1 MYGVVNLKRWL
12 QTAAAAVLAVGAI
25 GVFGALLT
33 VFAADGGVQ
42 VPVIMYHA
50 VIDDSRRLGQYV
62 VSPAELE
69 SDFAWLQQNG
79 YQILREHI
87 AQEGRRL
94 YTVLEVTGGEMPP
107 LSPGELWAGR
117 RSDDPLRGAYLDMMA
132 GKVSRALEGQRASSR
147 RDEGQIEALA
157 QVLAEIRTMREEL

>member
-12 QTAAAAVLAVGAI
+12 QTAAAAVLAVSAI

-62 VSPAELE
+62 ISPAELE
-69 SDFAWLQQNG
+69 SDFAWLQRNG
-79 YQILREHI
+79 YT
-87 AQEGRRL
+87 A
-94 YTVLEVTGGEMPP
+94 VLSG
-107 LSPGELWAGR
+107 
-117 RSDDPLRGAYLDMMA
+117 
-132 GKVSRALEGQRASSR
+132 
-147 RDEGQIEALA
+147 I
-157 QVLAEIRTMREEL
+157 